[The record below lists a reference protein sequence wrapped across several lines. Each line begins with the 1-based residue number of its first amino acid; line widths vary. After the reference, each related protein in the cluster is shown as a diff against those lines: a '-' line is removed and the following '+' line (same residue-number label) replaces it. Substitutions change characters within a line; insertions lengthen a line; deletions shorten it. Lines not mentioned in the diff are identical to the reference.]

1 VKNSFTLFET
11 LLALTVISI
20 LIGGFL
26 KTSYTSSSTDLD
38 LIQNALI
45 LNDSPNIKSSSFDL
59 SYEHTSELHVKILK
73 QGSYHR
79 STYETSKILLEKL
92 HIATHEKNL
101 NFKVFP

>member
-20 LIGGFL
+20 LIGGYL
-26 KTSYTSSSTDLD
+26 KTSYTSASTDLN

-45 LNDSPNIKSSSFDL
+45 LNDSPNIKSSNFDL

-73 QGSYHR
+73 QGSYQR
-79 STYETSKILLEKL
+79 TTYETSKVFLEKL
-92 HIATHEKNL
+92 HISTHEKNL
-101 NFKVFP
+101 SFKVFP